1 DVHIY
6 NNHIDQVNQ
15 QLERTPRPLPKMLL
29 RGDVTSIFDFT
40 FDDFTL
46 VDYDPYPTIKA
57 PIAV

>member
-1 DVHIY
+1 
-6 NNHIDQVNQ
+6 
-15 QLERTPRPLPKMLL
+15 
-29 RGDVTSIFDFT
+29 IFDFT